1 MEDTIL
7 VLDDFLPTGA
17 YENLKRLVSREPM
30 AKWSR
35 YNTGADPVGHWTRN
49 FTPTGRHNLAD
60 VSYVLEET
68 TGLYALH
75 LVWKILRDAYL
86 SDNVLIR
93 CWLNG
98 YTCGSHGYF
107 SADSRGGDGYTA
119 LLYLHDI
126 WEPDWGGETALLDER
141 NETVKAV
148 FPKGNRVVIFP
159 AKLRHADRSVSREC
173 PVLRQALI
181 FNTRKRRSDSF
192 EKLSVFLRKNG
203 ALNHKHRTGTL
214 HDHLVRTFSILDMR
228 GFRQDVCFGG
238 GLHAIYGT
246 SGFRHTIMTE
256 TDRSTV
262 IAEFGEYAEHLAYL
276 FSTLDRPTTLESPLE
291 LDLDAAIVERRNKQI
306 LKLPRETFDDLRKI
320 ECANLID
327 QNFLEKHCLLSE
339 TWSNLRTPNRSGAI
353 FARLTA

>member
-1 MEDTIL
+1 MDDTIL
-7 VLDDFLPTGA
+7 VLDDFLPTDA
-17 YENLKRLVSREPM
+17 YENLKRLVSNEPI

-35 YNTGADPVGHWTRN
+35 FNSGTDPVGHWTRN

-75 LVWKILRDAYL
+75 LVWKLLRDAHL
-86 SDNVLIR
+86 RDSVLIR
-93 CWLNG
+93 CWLNA

-119 LLYLHDI
+119 LLYVNDI
-126 WEPDWGGETALLDER
+126 WEPDWGGETALLDGR
-141 NETVKAV
+141 NEAVKSV
-148 FPKGNRVVIFP
+148 FPKGNRVAIFP
-159 AKLRHADRSVSREC
+159 AKLRHAGRSLSREC
-173 PVLRQALI
+173 TVLRQALI
-181 FNTRKRRSDSF
+181 FDTRKRRSDNF

-228 GFRQDVCFGG
+228 GFRQEVCFGG

-246 SGFRHTIMTE
+246 NGFRHTIMTE
-256 TDRSTV
+256 ADRSTV

-276 FSTLDRPTTLESPLE
+276 FSILDRPTTLECPLE

-306 LKLPRETFDDLRKI
+306 LNLPREIFDDLRKI

-327 QNFLEKHCLLSE
+327 QNFLEKHYLLSE
-339 TWSNLRTPNRSGAI
+339 TWSNLRTPNRSGAV